1 MNTTINKTGLEI
13 ILEEAD
19 TQEKLKKFNEAIK
32 LYEKALSD
40 NKSSFNAYLKLGAL
54 HERMAETEKAKDVYI
69 KGIEAAT
76 YFQNK
81 KAEIDLSYTLLGL
94 IDF

>member
-1 MNTTINKTGLEI
+1 MNTTFENPCIDVL
-13 ILEEAD
+13 LDEAN
-19 TQEKLKKFNEAIK
+19 TRESMQKFNEAII
-32 LYEKALSD
+32 LYETVLAK
-40 NKSSFNAYLKLGAL
+40 NQSSFNAYLKLGAL
-54 HERMAETEKAKDVYI
+54 HERMADTEKAKDVYI
-69 KGIEAAT
+69 KGIEAAN